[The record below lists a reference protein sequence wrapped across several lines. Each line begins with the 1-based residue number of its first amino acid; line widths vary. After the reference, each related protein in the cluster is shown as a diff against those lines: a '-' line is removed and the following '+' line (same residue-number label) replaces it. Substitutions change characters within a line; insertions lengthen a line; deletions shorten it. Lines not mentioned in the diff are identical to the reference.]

1 MEARIRLS
9 DDALHIGAVKF
20 SFDELK
26 MWKTWSMV
34 EAACRGLPEPK
45 VSAAELE
52 IISNAAAHLGSG
64 ARNGLTEL
72 KSALASTSKA

>member
-1 MEARIRLS
+1 MEARIRTTET
-9 DDALHIGAVKF
+9 DLHVGAVKF

-34 EAACRGLPEPK
+34 EAACRGLPDPK
-45 VSAAELE
+45 VTAAELE
-52 IISNAAAHLGSG
+52 VISSAAAHLGAG